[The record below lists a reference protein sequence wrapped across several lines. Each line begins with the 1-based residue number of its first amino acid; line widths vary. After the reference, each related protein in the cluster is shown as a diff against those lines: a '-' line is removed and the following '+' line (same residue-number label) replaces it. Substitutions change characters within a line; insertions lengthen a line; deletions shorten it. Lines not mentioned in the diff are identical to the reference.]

1 VSSRLKARIKD
12 QVMQALLDATK
23 VEVPKSLIASE
34 IDRLREL
41 TRQDFAARGMP
52 MRNDMALPAEMFEK
66 QAERRV
72 NLGLILA
79 EVVKANQLQAKAEQ
93 VRAIVEEQAQSYENP
108 QEVVRWYYQSPERLR
123 EIESMVLEDNVV
135 EWALR
140 TAQVE
145 DTTVAFDELMGNR
158 Q

>member
-1 VSSRLKARIKD
+1 
-12 QVMQALLDATK
+12 
-23 VEVPKSLIASE
+23 
-34 IDRLREL
+34 
-41 TRQDFAARGMP
+41 MP
-52 MRNDMALPAEMFEK
+52 LPAEMFEK

-79 EVVKANQLQAKAEQ
+79 EVVKANQLQAKPEQ